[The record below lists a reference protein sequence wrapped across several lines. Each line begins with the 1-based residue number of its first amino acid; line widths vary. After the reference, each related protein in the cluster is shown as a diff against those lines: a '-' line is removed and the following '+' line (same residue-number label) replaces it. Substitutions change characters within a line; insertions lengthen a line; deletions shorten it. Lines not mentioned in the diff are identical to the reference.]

1 MCKESDMS
9 FREKISVLGMYLA
22 LLAGSMTYSVIIV
35 WCFVQVIP
43 LEVVHRRILV
53 GVVYLFVVV
62 LAVRFYI
69 PKFRKYW

>member
-1 MCKESDMS
+1 MS

-22 LLAGSMTYSVIIV
+22 VLAGSMTYSVIIV
-35 WCFVQVIP
+35 WCFVKVIP
-43 LEVVHRRILV
+43 LEVGHRRILV
-53 GVVYLFVVV
+53 GIVYLLVVV